1 MKKRNNGDIFTAT
14 STLKI
19 LSFLV
24 ENPGREFLG
33 SEIQKAVSISR
44 AGVYIALRELTRQ
57 KLVTKIKKGKFLM
70 YSVLYEEPILK
81 QFKVMRN
88 TQYLKPL
95 IEKLKNHSKKI
106 VLYGSASR
114 GEDDPKSDI
123 DLFILTSNPDAV
135 KDIIAKAIGQK
146 GHGLANLI
154 AKAIGQKGHG
164 LANLIAKA
172 KAKRKMQAIIKTP
185 SELAQFQEK
194 EKVYSEEVNRGITL
208 WEKKE

>member
-1 MKKRNNGDIFTAT
+1 MKKKNNGDIFNAT

-24 ENPGREFLG
+24 ENPGKEFLG

-44 AGVYIALRELTRQ
+44 AGVYIVLRELTKQ

-70 YSVLYEEPILK
+70 YSVLYNEPILK

-88 TQYLKPL
+88 TQYLQPFIK
-95 IEKLKNHSKKI
+95 KLKNHSKKI

-114 GEDDPKSDI
+114 GEDDSASDI
-123 DLFILTSNPDAV
+123 DLFILANNPDAV
-135 KDIIAKAIGQK
+135 KDIIAKA
-146 GHGLANLI
+146 
-154 AKAIGQKGHG
+154 
-164 LANLIAKA
+164 
-172 KAKRKMQAIIKTP
+172 KAKRKIQAIIKAP

-194 EKVYSEEVNRGITL
+194 EKVYLEEINRGITL
-208 WEKKE
+208 WEEKE